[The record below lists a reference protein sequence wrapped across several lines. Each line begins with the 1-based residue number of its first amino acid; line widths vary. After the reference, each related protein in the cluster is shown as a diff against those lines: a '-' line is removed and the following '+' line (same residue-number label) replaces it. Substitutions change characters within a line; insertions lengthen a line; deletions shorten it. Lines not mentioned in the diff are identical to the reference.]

1 MGTGYIHLREREG
14 GKGLQGSESGIE
26 TAVFKAV
33 MVKCFEQENPVT
45 AFVSDPVMPLLKVTE
60 KSIDRTQVIRERMI
74 FNFFKGFES
83 MEGVPVDKR
92 NKYCPDSDWME
103 KVEAARKAC
112 VGYVSM
118 LEKSEEKQDEHCV
131 QFENIFD
138 SKKTLKPLEKENNKF
153 SKKACKRALDD
164 MLKALF
170 VVPEGETA
178 FRCLKDNQVES
189 VLAKLNKSKN
199 GESVYAKNAQE
210 FLPLAFRCS
219 LLTSTEPKLSNVS
232 PNSPNRKRKHS
243 SGMLLP
249 FLPPSNN
256 QMTQASFPEGGLY
269 SESVWTFPV

>member
-1 MGTGYIHLREREG
+1 MKYTAI
-14 GKGLQGSESGIE
+14 QNESLDSLYATVSDKRQKWAQATSTSAKEKAEKACKEAKAEFE
-26 TAVFKAV
+26 TAMFKAV
-33 MVKCFEQENPVT
+33 MVKCFEQKNPVT

-210 FLPLAFRCS
+210 FFAACVPMLIAYVNGTEIKQRLAK
-219 LLTSTEPKLSNVS
+219 LTESEKEAL
-232 PNSPNRKRKHS
+232 KWDA
-243 SGMLLP
+243 
-249 FLPPSNN
+249 PSVP
-256 QMTQASFPEGGLY
+256 AAK
-269 SESVWTFPV
+269 